1 MEQLQLTSDH
11 LQLST
16 AFALIDSLNAHS
28 YQREIEKEA
37 PDGHRDISRL
47 GFLGRNGVAWL
58 KVLSVKKS
66 TAVRQKAKLHNTWT
80 LRKVQY
86 FAAINK

>member
-16 AFALIDSLNAHS
+16 AFTLIDSLNV
-28 YQREIEKEA
+28 YRNTTGPVTREREVGA

-47 GFLGRNGVAWL
+47 GFLGRNGVARL
-58 KVLSVKKS
+58 KVLSVKK
-66 TAVRQKAKLHNTWT
+66 KARLLDKRRSFTILG
-80 LRKVQY
+80 L
-86 FAAINK
+86 